1 MAHIAVWQLEYQVIY
16 LFVGLSGR
24 EQDTV
29 AWDLYFEET
38 ILKCYKLYI
47 YTQ

>member
-1 MAHIAVWQLEYQVIY
+1 MIAFGWSGDHMAHIAVWQLEYQVIY

-29 AWDLYFEET
+29 AWDL
-38 ILKCYKLYI
+38 
-47 YTQ
+47 